1 MKKGAES
8 GHVCAEGSLLKL
20 PQQMFVELELMLVLN
35 FLYIQRWV
43 FESNTVPLGQ
53 LIHWFVAKSKKEP
66 FGHPIQEF
74 PL

>member
-1 MKKGAES
+1 LKKGAES

-20 PQQMFVELELMLVLN
+20 PQQMFVELELMLILN

-53 LIHWFVAKSKKEP
+53 LIH
-66 FGHPIQEF
+66 
-74 PL
+74 